1 MATKRRSRNGW
12 GTVRKTRDRFTAQY
26 TGPDGARHTP
36 GYSFATR
43 TDAQGWLASERRL
56 IDREEWTP
64 PKQRAQQAAEDARRE
79 QERGM
84 TVGELVDDWLER
96 ADLKP
101 TTRASHRKRLD
112 LRALTD
118 DVPGLNSLRHVR
130 VVDVNRQRARQWVEE
145 MNALWPYGA
154 DGYST
159 SYYAHKRLVTAFNWA
174 RDELELIDGNPISLV
189 PMRKPQ
195 TGKRDEA
202 VYTEAEADAL
212 VQGFPEWLRHAPM
225 IMLWCGVR
233 LGELLELR
241 RKDVTG
247 LTPGA
252 AMTLR
257 VRRVMQDVDGENGG
271 KVVVINDSPKSVAGR
286 RDVVVPADVADAI
299 RAHLAQEGKTDPEAL
314 VVSRTNGHQFTQH
327 GFRDRYFKAAK
338 DSAGRSETSPHSC
351 RRFYGTQLVRLV
363 MAGQLSMEEARRLM
377 GHETV
382 EQLME
387 YQRAEAGYQRR
398 AAQALAGLRRAA
410 TAPGDAAEEEQDA
423 QEA

>member
-12 GTVRKTRDRFTAQY
+12 GTIRKTRDRFTAQY

-36 GYSFATR
+36 GHSFATR

-64 PKQRAQQAAEDARRE
+64 PKQRAQRAAEDARRE
-79 QERGM
+79 QERGT
-84 TVGELVDDWLER
+84 TVGELVEDWLNR
-96 ADLKP
+96 SDLKP
-101 TTRASHRKRLD
+101 TTRASHRKRLE

-118 DVPGLNSLRHVR
+118 KVPGLSSLRDVR
-130 VVDVNRQRARQWVEE
+130 VVDVNRQRVRQWVEE
-145 MNALWPYGA
+145 MNTLWPYGA
-154 DGYST
+154 NGYST

-189 PMRKPQ
+189 SMRKPQ
-195 TGKRDEA
+195 TVRRDEA
-202 VYTEAEADAL
+202 VYTETEADAL
-212 VQGFPEWLRHAPM
+212 VQGFPTWLRHAPM
-225 IMLWCGVR
+225 IMLWCGLR

-241 RKDVTG
+241 RRDITG

-257 VRRVMQDVDGENGG
+257 VRRVMQDIDGEDGG
-271 KVVVINDSPKSVAGR
+271 KVVVINDSPKSTAGR
-286 RDVVVPADVADAI
+286 RDVVVPAEVADAI
-299 RAHLAQEGKTDPEAL
+299 RAHLTEANKVDPDAL
-314 VVSRTNGHQFTQH
+314 IVSRTNGHQFTQH
-327 GFRDRYFKAAK
+327 GFRDRYFKVAK
-338 DSAGRSETSPHSC
+338 DRAGRSETSPHSC

-363 MAGQLSMEEARRLM
+363 MVGELSIEEARRLM

-398 AAQALAGLRRAA
+398 AARALSGLRRAA
-410 TAPGDAAEEEQDA
+410 TSPSDEVEEERDVRGA
-423 QEA
+423 